1 MLITFYGIPVLCT
14 LVQINVIIIFNF
26 KTWNGTKSDRT
37 FCYDNA
43 DPYVYHYKLP
53 FPICPKI
60 QYEKFC
66 MFHRAGKDNAEPMTD
81 YIPVSQSLTF
91 SPGDMSKQVKVTI
104 LDDRSMPM
112 MEGDETFKL
121 ALRLPDN
128 AKLGRRLCLSYL
140 YCFFNTKDINITLIL
155 QLQTFVVALRK
166 VVLSVQTYLKC
177 HT

>member
-1 MLITFYGIPVLCT
+1 MAFLFQVHVLVT
-14 LVQINVIIIFNF
+14 LVQINTIIIFTY
-26 KTWNGTKSDRT
+26 KVWSGIKSEST
-37 FCYDNA
+37 LFYNNA
-43 DPYVYHYKLP
+43 DPLFIITTFNSLKNS
-53 FPICPKI
+53 I
-60 QYEKFC
+60 FC
-66 MFHRAGKDNAEPMTD
+66 RAGKDNAEPMTD

-128 AKLGRRLCLSYL
+128 AKLGKRLCLYYL
-140 YCFFNTKDINITLIL
+140 YCFFAEGFFYTKDINITLIL

-166 VVLSVQTYLKC
+166 VVLSVQTCLKC